1 VRLISYLIESLLTSS
16 QVDRE
21 TSQAFMD
28 EMISIEGEERDR
40 EEGEEE
46 LVVAALQLS
55 RRISVDEF
63 ECIYVGYDMFDDA
76 DFSVGESVGV
86 GGEGG
91 GGGVPEELQQLAS
104 FFSQM
109 MQSQGGGGGG
119 DDEVSGGEVEVEVEV
134 EDDLETYEDDIK
146 EGEEEDEVERELEGS
161 TSELAVVCGIPN
173 EMHRAV
179 FRCKF
184 SLVLDYV

>member
-1 VRLISYLIESLLTSS
+1 M
-16 QVDRE
+16 
-21 TSQAFMD
+21 A

-86 GGEGG
+86 GGGG
-91 GGGVPEELQQLAS
+91 GGGGEGGGVPEELQQLAS
-104 FFSQM
+104 FFAQM
-109 MQSQGGGGGG
+109 MQSQGGGG
-119 DDEVSGGEVEVEVEV
+119 DEVSGGEVEVEVEV
-134 EDDLETYEDDIK
+134 EDEDDLETCEDDIK

>member
-1 VRLISYLIESLLTSS
+1 M
-16 QVDRE
+16 
-21 TSQAFMD
+21 A

-63 ECIYVGYDMFDDA
+63 ECICEGYDMFDDA

-91 GGGVPEELQQLAS
+91 GGGGGVPEELQQLAS
-104 FFSQM
+104 FFAQM
-109 MQSQGGGGGG
+109 MQSQGGGG
-119 DDEVSGGEVEVEVEV
+119 DEVSGGEVEVEVEV

>member
-1 VRLISYLIESLLTSS
+1 M
-16 QVDRE
+16 
-21 TSQAFMD
+21 A

-91 GGGVPEELQQLAS
+91 GGGGGGGVPEELQQLAS
-104 FFSQM
+104 FFAQM
-109 MQSQGGGGGG
+109 MQSQGGGG
-119 DDEVSGGEVEVEVEV
+119 DEVSGGEVEVEVEV
-134 EDDLETYEDDIK
+134 EDNVETYEDDIK
-146 EGEEEDEVERELEGS
+146 EGEEEEDEVERELEGS